1 MSKAMTEN
9 SICGE
14 YSVRLDRLSFPPAY
28 LKYILILTLGGVVSC
43 YCTVRECVC
52 VCVSHHVGVMIVHL
66 H

>member
-43 YCTVRECVC
+43 YCTVRVYVC
-52 VCVSHHVGVMIVHL
+52 VYPIT
-66 H
+66 